1 MNEKQ
6 IEAKIAELKMEY
18 MRLQD
23 DVEKLESFGRTT
35 AAQEERMK
43 SIEEELQSYHRMK
56 ASE

>member
-6 IEAKIAELKMEY
+6 IEAVIAELKMEY
-18 MRLQD
+18 IRLQD
-23 DVEKLESFGRTT
+23 DVEKLESFGRST

-56 ASE
+56 TE